1 MKKLIKFTIIGL
13 SVLILIAFLIPVL
26 FKDKILQLVKV
37 EINKNVQAKVDFK
50 NLDLSFFRHFP
61 KLSIALENV
70 SIIGF
75 NDFKGDTLLS
85 APTVE
90 ASVNIMSLIK
100 ANDIKVY
107 GVFLQSPRI
116 HALVHKNGKANW
128 DISKTDTL
136 ITATATGSSPFKMQ
150 LEQYAISNGYV
161 YYKDE
166 SIDASAE
173 IEGLDHEGKGH
184 FTDDI
189 FTLSTSTKAVNANF
203 TYAHIPYLVNA
214 QTGVDADIEINNST
228 SKYSFR
234 NANILVNELNLIAN
248 GFFQLDNDST
258 YTMDIAFDAPSN
270 EFKNILSLVPAIY
283 KTDFDKLKTRGN
295 LALQGF
301 IKGVYS
307 PNQLPAFKIGIA
319 IKDGFFQYP
328 DLPQPVKNIQ
338 LAAQVSNEDGVMDH
352 TIIDI
357 TKARLEFGNEP
368 FEFRLLFK
376 NPETMRYIDV
386 AVKGKLD
393 LADVTK
399 YIKLDATTKLAGSLW
414 ADAFAK
420 GNLAAIEQQN
430 GAFTAGGAFDIKN
443 FFYSSKEFAQPIK
456 NGSFNIQIQNNGGV
470 ADATVVNISSG
481 HFEMA
486 GDPMDFSLQLNK
498 PVTSMDFRGTA
509 KGKFTLDNIKQ
520 FISLEKGTSI
530 KGLLDADI
538 SFSGSKEAIDKKN
551 YERIDASGLVN
562 LTNVQ
567 YFSKD
572 YQDGLHINTAQ
583 LKFSPQQMVLN
594 NIKGLFQNTSFT
606 ANGIIENILGYAVDD
621 ELLTGK
627 INVSA
632 DKINLN
638 NWLSTDTAAT
648 TSASTTSTEP
658 FLVPANL
665 NINLNATAG
674 MVVYDKVTYNN
685 VRGSLLLKDETVSLQ
700 NIQTEALDGSMLFD
714 GWYSTK
720 TNKQKPDINI
730 NYTVKDID
738 VQKAFFAYNTIQKLM
753 PVGKFLSGKLNSQF
767 TMRGNLNADMFPELN
782 TLTGKGNLL
791 LIEGVLKKFQPLDKL
806 SSILS
811 VSELKD
817 ISLKDIKSHFE
828 FANGKVLIKPFN
840 INVKDIDMQVG
851 GMHGFDQSIDY
862 IVAMKLPRKYMGSN
876 GNTLIDNMASAVNNK
891 GIPLTV
897 SDIVNLNIKIGGSI
911 TNPVI
916 KTDLKSA
923 ANDITK
929 ELKNQAADF
938 AQQKID
944 STKQTL
950 KDSLSVVKKQVLNDA
965 KSELSK
971 QIFGTKD
978 SSAKATSLD
987 SSKKKATETIKNTF
1001 NNLLKKKKPASQ
1013 DSDSTNK

>member
-1 MKKLIKFTIIGL
+1 MKKLIKFSVISL
-13 SVLILIAFLIPVL
+13 SLLILIAFLIPVL
-26 FKDKILQLVKV
+26 FKDKILQLVKI
-37 EINKNVQAKVDFK
+37 EINKNVQAKVDFQD
-50 NLDLSFFRHFP
+50 LHLSFFRHFP

-116 HALVHKNGKANW
+116 HALVQKNGKANW
-128 DISKTDTL
+128 EISKTDTL
-136 ITATATGSSPFKMQ
+136 TSVTGESSPFKMQ
-150 LEQYAISNGYV
+150 LEQYAIRNGYI

-166 SIDASAE
+166 SIDVSAE
-173 IEGLDHEGKGH
+173 IEGLDHEGKGD
-184 FTDDI
+184 FTNDI
-189 FTLSTSTKAVNANF
+189 FTLSTSTKVLNANF

-214 QTGVDADIEINNST
+214 QTGVNADIEINNKT
-228 SKYSFR
+228 SKYSFKK
-234 NANILVNELNLIAN
+234 AIVLVNELKLITN
-248 GFFQLDNDST
+248 GFFQLVNDST

-270 EFKNILSLVPAIY
+270 EFKNILSLIPAIY
-283 KTDFDKLKTRGN
+283 KMDFDKLKTGGN
-295 LALQGF
+295 VALQGF
-301 IKGVYS
+301 VKGVYS
-307 PNQLPAFKIGIA
+307 PKQVPAFKIGMA

-338 LAAQVSNEDGVMDH
+338 LTAQVSNEDGVMDH

-357 TKARLEFGNEP
+357 TNARLEFGNEP

-376 NPETMRYIDV
+376 NPETTRYIDAV
-386 AVKGKLD
+386 VKGKLD
-393 LADVTK
+393 LANVTN
-399 YIKLDATTKLAGSLW
+399 YIKLDGKTKLAGSLW
-414 ADAFAK
+414 ADAFVK
-420 GNLAAIEQQN
+420 GNLRATEEQN
-430 GAFTAGGAFDIKN
+430 GAFNAGGIFDIKN
-443 FFYSSKEFAQPIK
+443 FFYSSKEFVQPIK
-456 NGSFNIQIQNNGGV
+456 NGSFNIQFQNNGGV
-470 ADATVVNISSG
+470 ADATVVNVSSG

-486 GDPMDFSLQLNK
+486 GDPLDFSLQLSR

-509 KGKFTLDNIKQ
+509 KGRFTLDNIKQ
-520 FISLEKGTSI
+520 FITLEKGSTI
-530 KGLLDADI
+530 KGLLDADL

-551 YERIDASGLVN
+551 YERIEASGTVN

-572 YQDGLHINTAQ
+572 YQDGIHINTTQ
-583 LKFSPQQMVLN
+583 LNFSPQQMVLSN
-594 NIKGLFQNTSFT
+594 MKGLFQNTSFT
-606 ANGIIENILGYAVDD
+606 ANGIIENMIGYTMHD
-621 ELLTGK
+621 EPLTGK
-627 INVSA
+627 INVTA

-638 NWLSTDTAAT
+638 NWLGTDTSNASANAT
-648 TSASTTSTEP
+648 YTEP

-665 NINLNATAG
+665 NINLNATSG

-685 VRGSLLLKDETVSLQ
+685 VRGNLLLKDETIRLE
-700 NIQTEALDGSMLFD
+700 NIRTEALDGSMSFD

-730 NYTVKDID
+730 NYTVKDVD

-767 TMRGNLNADMFPELN
+767 SMTGSLNADMFPDLN

-840 INVKDIDMQVG
+840 VKVKDMDMQVG
-851 GMHGFDQSIDY
+851 GMHGIDQSIDY

-876 GNTLIDNMASAVNNK
+876 GNMLINNMASAVNNK

-897 SDIVNLNIKIGGSI
+897 SDIVNLNIKIGGNI

-916 KTDLKSA
+916 KTDLREA
-923 ANDITK
+923 ASDITK
-929 ELKNQAADF
+929 ELKNQATDF

-950 KDSLSVVKKQVLNDA
+950 KDSLTVVKKQVLTDV

-978 SSAKATSLD
+978 SSAKTTSLD

-1001 NNLLKKKKPASQ
+1001 GNLLKKKKAVSP